1 MPDRLAGDSA
11 ARAVR
16 RSIRVGPVSGSPQP
30 VLVTGG
36 TGFVGGWCIAKLL
49 ERGHPVRTTIR
60 DLRREADVRAA
71 VAAAG
76 QDAGERLTVLTG
88 DLMSDDGWGE
98 AVAGCAHV
106 LHVAS
111 PFPPEQ
117 PKNPDELIVPARD
130 GALRVLNA
138 ALAGGV
144 ERVVLTSSVAAIRG
158 ANASSAAAP
167 LTEADWTEGDSVAL
181 TPYTRSKAIAERS
194 AWERVREAG
203 AEKRLV
209 TICPGAIIG
218 PTLSDDLSFSLQA
231 IERLLNGMPVMPK
244 LGFTFVDVRD
254 VAELHIRAMSEP
266 EAGGK
271 RFIAADRFLW
281 IEEVAAVLRDRLGE
295 QASKVPTRVAPSF
308 VIRLMARFNPALR
321 SITGDLG
328 MRTYLSSE
336 RARSILGWDPIP
348 VEDSIVETAERLI
361 EVGVVGSAAGG

>member
-1 MPDRLAGDSA
+1 
-11 ARAVR
+11 
-16 RSIRVGPVSGSPQP
+16 

-49 ERGHPVRTTIR
+49 ERGHAVRTTVR

-76 QDAGERLTVLTG
+76 QDERERLTVLEA
-88 DLMSDDGWGE
+88 DLASGDGWSE

-106 LHVAS
+106 LQVAS

-117 PKNPDELIVPARD
+117 PKDPDELIVPARD
-130 GALRVLNA
+130 GTLRVIDA
-138 ALAGGV
+138 ALDAGV
-144 ERVVLTSSVAAIRG
+144 ERVILTSSVAAIRG
-158 ANASSAAAP
+158 AKASSAAAP
-167 LTEADWTEGDSVAL
+167 LTESDWTDGDSPSF

-194 AWERVREAG
+194 AWERVRAAG
-203 AEKRLV
+203 AEERLV

-218 PTLSDDLSFSLQA
+218 PALSDDLSFSLQA
-231 IERLLNGMPVMPK
+231 IERLLNGMPAMPR

-254 VAELHIRAMSEP
+254 VAELHVRAMSSRKA
-266 EAGGK
+266 AGQ

-281 IEEVAAVLRDRLGE
+281 IEEVAGVLRDRLGTE
-295 QASKVPTRVAPSF
+295 AAKVPTRVAPDF

-321 SITGDLG
+321 SITDDLG
-328 MRTYLSSE
+328 KRRYLSND
-336 RARSILGWDPIP
+336 RARTILGWEPIT

-361 EVGVVGSAAGG
+361 ELGAAGSATAG